1 MNIGERIKFFRE
13 KAGLKQTQVA
23 KYLGIDQT
31 YLSKIEANERNVP
44 VELLESLAILFRI
57 DLQDFEKDNV
67 DISPITFSMR
77 SKDIKDE
84 DLHTLAIINKI
95 AHNSKLMADL
105 IKRNDD
111 EKWYRN

>member
-1 MNIGERIKFFRE
+1 MSIGEKIKLYRV

-31 YLSKIEANERNVP
+31 YLSKIEASERNIP
-44 VELLESLAILFRI
+44 VELLEELAILYRI
-57 DLQDFEKDNV
+57 DLQDFENENT
-67 DISPITFSMR
+67 DINPITFSMR

-84 DLHTLAIINKI
+84 DLHTLAKINKI

-105 IKRNDD
+105 IKRINKN
-111 EKWYRN
+111 EK